1 MRLLAPGT
9 IGTTSIRTEALFA
22 ILLAFEFMNFKELK
36 ELIDLF
42 TERESIEELEIE
54 RSGVRLKVRRQ
65 LRQVAHDGL
74 SAAPAVSTKPV
85 PAYIPEPTPPPPPA
99 AETDDLF
106 YIKAPIVGTFYKA
119 PNPASA
125 PFVNV
130 GDFVEKG
137 TVLCIVEAM
146 KLMNEIESEISG
158 QVTAVFAE
166 NGQPVEFG
174 QKLFAIRRS

>member
-1 MRLLAPGT
+1 MTL
-9 IGTTSIRTEALFA
+9 
-22 ILLAFEFMNFKELK
+22 KELK

-42 TERESIEELEIE
+42 TARESIEELEIE

-65 LRQVAHDGL
+65 ARHVGHEPLP
-74 SAAPAVSTKPV
+74 APATTAQLSPVHVPEQPV
-85 PAYIPEPTPPPPPA
+85 PATAQE
-99 AETDDLF
+99 EDLF

-119 PNPASA
+119 ANPSSP

-146 KLMNEIESEISG
+146 KLMNEIESEIAG
-158 QVTAVFAE
+158 QVTAAFVE

-174 QKLFAIRRS
+174 QKLYAIRRS